1 MANVSIARR
10 YARALLDVSSDPAAG
25 AAQADAV
32 AEQLAGLVRAFQGHR
47 DLTDVMLNPAYPR
60 AARTKVVDAV
70 IQAGGKGLSPVVAN
84 LLRLLV
90 DRNRL
95 SQLPDISRVYRTLAD
110 ARAGR
115 LRGELVSAA
124 PLGPDVLQRLAQS
137 MAKATQRDVV
147 LEPRVDPTVIGGV
160 AAQVGGTLY
169 DGTLRTQLEELRRTL
184 KAH

>member
-10 YARALLDVSSDPAAG
+10 YARALLDVSSDTG
-25 AAQADAV
+25 QSDAV
-32 AEQLAGLVRAFQGHR
+32 ADQLAGLVRAFTGHR

-60 AARTKVVDAV
+60 TARSKVVEAV
-70 IQAGGKGLSPVVAN
+70 IQAGGKGLSPSVAN

-95 SQLPDISRVYRTLAD
+95 SQLPDISRVYRTLSD
-110 ARAGR
+110 AKAGR

-124 PLGPDVLQRLAQS
+124 PLGADVLQRLAQT

-147 LEPRVDPTVIGGV
+147 LEPRVDPAVIGGV

>member
-25 AAQADAV
+25 ATQADAV
-32 AEQLAGLVRAFQGHR
+32 AEQLGGLVRAFTGHK
-47 DLTDVMLNPAYPR
+47 DLTDVMLNPAFPR
-60 AARTKVVDAV
+60 SARARVVEAV
-70 IQAGGKGLSPVVAN
+70 IKSGGPGLSPVVGN

-95 SQLPDISRVYRTLAD
+95 SQLPDIARVYRDLAD

-115 LRGELVSAA
+115 LRGELVTAA
-124 PLGPDVLQRLAQS
+124 PLGKDVVQRLEQS
-137 MAKATQRDVV
+137 LEKATQRDVV
-147 LEPRVDPTVIGGV
+147 LEPRVDPSVIGGV

-184 KAH
+184 KAR